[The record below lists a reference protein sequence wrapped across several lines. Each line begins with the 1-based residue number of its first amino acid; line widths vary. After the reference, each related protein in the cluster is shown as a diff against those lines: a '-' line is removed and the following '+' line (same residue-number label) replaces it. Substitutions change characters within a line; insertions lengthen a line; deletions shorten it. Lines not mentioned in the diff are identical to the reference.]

1 MNLRILFAASLLTV
15 STAAL
20 AEDHFER
27 TLNVSAQPDLYV
39 STGSGNITVH
49 EGSGNQI
56 HIVGHIH
63 AGWSA
68 FGNIDGRITKIVQ
81 SPPIVQE
88 GNTVRVGEN
97 VSHDLYENITI
108 DYEITA
114 PSAVALNLHSG
125 SGDVTAEGLGRYIS
139 ASSGSGN
146 VRAHGVSGP
155 AELQSGSGDIELT
168 ELSAGDVKART
179 GSGNV
184 HIHGLNGGLIARSGS
199 GDIDADGHL
208 NGSASLESGSG
219 KRGTPPRLR
228 RPLQPRSLYRLRRHP
243 RQLPQRSAPGR
254 PLPPP
259 PHRPGQR
266 RWPTAGNS
274 HRLRRCRDQWLARS
288 FFLAVDSS
296 RRHTLE
302 YVARVTDGSVVTTT
316 FGRACA
322 GH

>member
-125 SGDVTAEGLGRYIS
+125 SGDVTTEGLGRYIS

-155 AELQSGSGDIELT
+155 AELQSGSGDIELA

-219 KRGTPPRLR
+219 KVELHLGSDAHFNLEASTGSGDIHVNFPNAPHQDDHSRHHLTGQVNGGGPP
-228 RPLQPRSLYRLRRHP
+228 
-243 RQLPQRSAPGR
+243 
-254 PLPPP
+254 
-259 PHRPGQR
+259 
-266 RWPTAGNS
+266 
-274 HRLRRCRDQWLARS
+274 
-288 FFLAVDSS
+288 
-296 RRHTLE
+296 LE
-302 YVARVTDGSVVTTT
+302 VRTGSGDVEIS
-316 FGRACA
+316 G
-322 GH
+322 

>member
-1 MNLRILFAASLLTV
+1 MNLRILCAASLLAV

-27 TLNVSAQPDLYV
+27 TLNVGSQPDLYV
-39 STGSGNITVH
+39 NTGSGNITVH
-49 EGSGNQI
+49 AGSGNQI

-97 VSHDLYENITI
+97 VSHDLYENISI

-125 SGDVTAEGLGRYIS
+125 SGDVTTEGLGRYIS

-155 AELQSGSGDIELT
+155 AELQSGSGDIELA

-208 NGSASLESGSG
+208 SGSASLESGSG
-219 KRGTPPRLR
+219 KVELHLGSDAHFNLEASTGSCDIHVNFPNAPHQDDHSRHHLTGPVNGGGPP
-228 RPLQPRSLYRLRRHP
+228 
-243 RQLPQRSAPGR
+243 
-254 PLPPP
+254 
-259 PHRPGQR
+259 
-266 RWPTAGNS
+266 
-274 HRLRRCRDQWLARS
+274 
-288 FFLAVDSS
+288 
-296 RRHTLE
+296 LE
-302 YVARVTDGSVVTTT
+302 IRTGSGDVEIS
-316 FGRACA
+316 G
-322 GH
+322 